1 VCYLFISGSCEGNC
15 GKLHKDKSDLSND
28 ELEGYIKW
36 ETRKNK
42 KSKPKKKLMYHGLG
56 LVFIL
61 LQTNV
66 IKEKIVG
73 GNTKTKIIILK
84 KK

>member
-1 VCYLFISGSCEGNC
+1 
-15 GKLHKDKSDLSND
+15 
-28 ELEGYIKW
+28 
-36 ETRKNK
+36 
-42 KSKPKKKLMYHGLG
+42 MYHGLG